1 MTEQNYANHSR
12 YVRGYHFILSAFLL
26 FGTIAS
32 VVNAWLQWLA
42 RDNFF
47 SATLIVVLFVCGLF
61 VFLFIRQFPMKAQDR
76 AIRAEENLRYFI
88 LTRKS
93 LDNRIT
99 IQQVIALRFAP
110 DDEFVTLVDRT
121 LNESLSPDEIKRA
134 IKNWRPDNHRI

>member
-12 YVRGYHFILSAFLL
+12 LVKGYHFILSAFLL

-32 VVNAWLQWLA
+32 VANAWLQWYA

-47 SATLIVVLFVCGLF
+47 SAALIVVLFICGLF
-61 VFLFIRQFPMKAQDR
+61 IFLFMRQFPMKAQDR

-88 LTRKS
+88 LTRKP
-93 LDNRIT
+93 LDSRIT
-99 IQQVIALRFAP
+99 TGQLIALRFAP
-110 DDEFVTLVDRT
+110 DDEFVTLADRT

-134 IKNWRPDNHRI
+134 IKNWRADTHRV

>member
-1 MTEQNYANHSR
+1 MSEQNYANHTR
-12 YVRGYHFILSAFLL
+12 YAKGYHFILSAFLL

-32 VVNAWLQWLA
+32 VINAWLQWFA

-47 SATLIVVLFVCGLF
+47 SAALIVVLFVCGLF

-93 LDNRIT
+93 LDSRIT
-99 IQQVIALRFAP
+99 IGQIIALRFAA
-110 DDEFVTLVDRT
+110 DDEFVSLVDRT

>member
-12 YVRGYHFILSAFLL
+12 HVKGYHFILSALIL

-32 VVNAWLQWLA
+32 VINAWLQWLA

-47 SATLIVVLFVCGLF
+47 SAILIVVLFICGLF
-61 VFLFIRQFPMKAQDR
+61 VFWFMRQFPIKAQDR

-93 LDNRIT
+93 LDSRIT
-99 IQQVIALRFAP
+99 IRQVIALRFAP

-121 LNESLSPDEIKRA
+121 LNESLSPDEIKKA
-134 IKNWRPDNHRI
+134 IKNWRPDTHRV